1 MPVEIQQN
9 VIDALTRLRGKDAE
23 KVINMALNE
32 SVRILRKE
40 TVSVFKKNA
49 VTKSGKKINMKTA
62 GLVRTSRRMRGQ
74 LLRKV
79 HIMGLPLAR
88 IFENGTDERHTFVRK
103 KVRTARVTDSAG
115 KRYRI
120 TIGTGKGR
128 RTGRILPIRFFKTAR
143 ENKEQE
149 IYSTFNNNLLKDF
162 EKLWKAG
169 KIRKK

>member
-1 MPVEIQQN
+1 
-9 VIDALTRLRGKDAE
+9 
-23 KVINMALNE
+23 
-32 SVRILRKE
+32 
-40 TVSVFKKNA
+40 
-49 VTKSGKKINMKTA
+49 
-62 GLVRTSRRMRGQ
+62 
-74 LLRKV
+74 
-79 HIMGLPLAR
+79 MGLPLAR

-149 IYSTFNNNLLKDF
+149 IYSTFNNNLLKAF

-169 KIRKK
+169 KIQKK